1 MEIELVS
8 DYFINYYI
16 VKKTSMAF
24 SYTYSLFLG
33 FPTSWDSN
41 MPRCGTFY
49 STFHGLDTISHRYEA
64 GDLDLQEIFSVQHNL
79 VWSIKGMSILKIKIK
94 N

>member
-1 MEIELVS
+1 MRRGAVRILNLNEVLEMEIELVS

-33 FPTSWDSN
+33 FPTS
-41 MPRCGTFY
+41 
-49 STFHGLDTISHRYEA
+49 
-64 GDLDLQEIFSVQHNL
+64 
-79 VWSIKGMSILKIKIK
+79 
-94 N
+94 